1 MTLSDYGRVFATRDK
16 AREVLAESAWQ
27 SSRRAE
33 LDLSGVSVSPSFMA
47 EALRLL
53 TSRYT
58 FVAVRGADAHT
69 LDLVRSLAEKL
80 GVSGQVKVEPSPVP
94 A

>member
-1 MTLSDYGRVFATRDK
+1 
-16 AREVLAESAWQ
+16 
-27 SSRRAE
+27 
-33 LDLSGVSVSPSFMA
+33 MA